1 MSHAEAEAATV
12 GLLHP
17 GRMGGG
23 FGGALAD
30 AGHRVLWCRV
40 DRSAATARRAEEFG
54 LRAVDDLAR
63 LTALSDVIVS
73 ICPPHHAPQVAAAV
87 AESGFR
93 GLFLDANGT
102 TRAAL
107 LELAGKL
114 SAADIRVVD
123 GCVIGPCPQDAP
135 GARLHLAGEGDDVAR
150 IISLFDGTGIRAL
163 DTGGSLGA
171 ASALKT
177 SYATYQKVAYVLAGI
192 AYAYADA
199 QGVIEPLVGEA
210 SLITRSPLTE
220 VLEDGMLPSV
230 ASRAW
235 RWGPELTRCADAL
248 REAGLPGD
256 LADAAIPALERWFP
270 ARDAFDGDTRRALDL
285 LGGRP

>member
-1 MSHAEAEAATV
+1 MSHANTATV

-30 AGHRVLWCRV
+30 AGHRVLWCPAG
-40 DRSAATARRAEEFG
+40 RSAATARRAAEFG
-54 LRAVDDLAR
+54 LEAVDDLAQ
-63 LTALSDVIVS
+63 LAAHSDVIVS
-73 ICPPHHAPQVAAAV
+73 ICPPHKAPQVAAAV
-87 AESGFR
+87 AETGFR

-102 TRAAL
+102 TRTVL
-107 LELAGKL
+107 LDLAGKL

-123 GCVIGPCPQDAP
+123 GSVIGPCPQDAP
-135 GARLHLAGEGDDVAR
+135 GVRLHLAGDKDEVAR
-150 IISLFDGTGIRAL
+150 ITALFEGTGIRVR
-163 DTGGSLGA
+163 DTGGPLGA

-177 SYATYQKVAYVLAGI
+177 AYATYQKVAYVVAGI

-199 QGVIEPLVGEA
+199 HGVVEPLIGEA

-220 VLEDGMLPSV
+220 VLEDEMLPSV

-235 RWGPELTRCADAL
+235 RWGPELTQCAAAL
-248 REAGLPGD
+248 REEGLPGD
-256 LADAAIPALERWFP
+256 TADAAVRVLERWFP

-285 LGGRP
+285 LGGRL

>member
-1 MSHAEAEAATV
+1 MSHADAVTV

-23 FGGALAD
+23 FGGALVD
-30 AGHRVLWCRV
+30 AGHRVLWCRA

-54 LRAVDDLAR
+54 LEAVDDLAQ
-63 LTALSDVIVS
+63 LAAHSDVIVS
-73 ICPPHHAPQVAAAV
+73 ICPPHGAPQVAAAV
-87 AESGFR
+87 AETGFR

-102 TRAAL
+102 TRVVL
-107 LELAGKL
+107 LDLAGKL

-123 GCVIGPCPQDAP
+123 GCIIGPCPQDAP
-135 GARLHLAGEGDDVAR
+135 GVRLHLAGDKDDVAR
-150 IISLFDGTGIRAL
+150 IISLFEGTGIRAL

-199 QGVIEPLVGEA
+199 HGVIEPLVGEA

-220 VLEDGMLPSV
+220 VLEDEMLPSV

-235 RWGPELTRCADAL
+235 RWGPELTQCADTL
-248 REAGLPGD
+248 REEGLPGD
-256 LADAAIPALERWFP
+256 LADAAVRVLERWFP
-270 ARDAFDGDTRRALDL
+270 ARDAFDGSTRRALDL
-285 LGGRP
+285 LGGRL

>member
-1 MSHAEAEAATV
+1 MSQAETATV

-23 FGGALAD
+23 FGGALAG
-30 AGHRVLWCRV
+30 AGHRVLWCRA
-40 DRSAATARRAEEFG
+40 DRSAQTARRAEEFG
-54 LRAVDDLAR
+54 LEAVDDLTR
-63 LTALSDVIVS
+63 LAAESDVIVS
-73 ICPPHHAPQVAAAV
+73 ICPPHNAPDVATAIAGT
-87 AESGFR
+87 GFR

-102 TRAAL
+102 TREIL

-135 GARLHLAGEGDDVAR
+135 GVRLHLAGERDDVAR
-150 IISLFDGTGIRAL
+150 IVSLFEGTGIRAL
-163 DTGGSLGA
+163 DTGGPLGA

-177 SYATYQKVAYVLAGI
+177 SYATYQKTAYVLAGI
-192 AYAYADA
+192 AFAYADA
-199 QGVIEPLVGEA
+199 HGVTEPLVGEA

-230 ASRAW
+230 AARAW
-235 RWGPELTRCADAL
+235 RWGPELAQCADAL
-248 REAGLPGD
+248 RADGLPGD
-256 LADAAIPALERWFP
+256 LADAAVRVLERWHP
-270 ARDAFDGDTRRALDL
+270 ARDTFDGDTGRALDL
-285 LGGRP
+285 LGGRL

>member
-1 MSHAEAEAATV
+1 MSHADAATV

-30 AGHRVLWCRV
+30 AGHRVLWCRAE
-40 DRSAATARRAEEFG
+40 RSAATARRAEDFG
-54 LRAVDDLAR
+54 LEAVDDLAQLAAR
-63 LTALSDVIVS
+63 SDVIVS
-73 ICPPHHAPQVAAAV
+73 ICPPHAAPRVAAAV
-87 AESGFR
+87 VETGFR

-102 TRAAL
+102 TRGVL
-107 LELAGKL
+107 LDLAGKL
-114 SAADIRVVD
+114 SAADVRVVD
-123 GCVIGPCPQDAP
+123 GCIIGPCPQDAP
-135 GARLHLAGEGDDVAR
+135 GVRLHLAGDTDDVAR
-150 IISLFDGTGIRAL
+150 IISLFEGTGIRAL
-163 DTGGSLGA
+163 ETGGALGA

-177 SYATYQKVAYVLAGI
+177 SYATYQKAAYVLAGI

-199 QGVIEPLVGEA
+199 HGVIEPLVGEA

-220 VLEDGMLPSV
+220 VLEDDMLPSV

-248 REAGLPGD
+248 REEGLPGD
-256 LADAAIPALERWFP
+256 AADAAVRVLERWLP
-270 ARDAFDGDTRRALDL
+270 VRDAFDGDTRRALDL
-285 LGGRP
+285 LGGRL

>member
-1 MSHAEAEAATV
+1 MSHADTATV

-23 FGGALAD
+23 FGGALAG
-30 AGHRVLWCRV
+30 AGHRVLWCPAG
-40 DRSAATARRAEEFG
+40 RSAATARRAEEFG
-54 LRAVDDLAR
+54 LEAVDDLAH
-63 LTALSDVIVS
+63 LAAHSDVIVS
-73 ICPPHHAPQVAAAV
+73 ICPPHGAPQVAAAI
-87 AESGFR
+87 AGTGFR

-102 TRAAL
+102 TRAVL
-107 LELAGKL
+107 LDLAARL
-114 SAADIRVVD
+114 SAADVRVVD

-135 GARLHLAGEGDDVAR
+135 GVRLHLAGDKDDVAR
-150 IISLFDGTGIRAL
+150 VISLFEGTGIRAL
-163 DTGGSLGA
+163 DTGGPLGA

-199 QGVIEPLVGEA
+199 HGVIEPLIGEA

-220 VLEDGMLPSV
+220 VIEDEMLPSV

-235 RWGPELTRCADAL
+235 RWGPELAQCADAL
-248 REAGLPGD
+248 REEGLPGD
-256 LADAAIPALERWFP
+256 TADAAVRVLERWFP
-270 ARDAFDGDTRRALDL
+270 VRDAFDGDTRRALDL
-285 LGGRP
+285 LGGRR

>member
-1 MSHAEAEAATV
+1 MSRAEAATV

-30 AGHRVLWCRV
+30 AGHRVLWCRAG
-40 DRSAATARRAEEFG
+40 RSAATARRAEEFG
-54 LRAVDDLAR
+54 LQAVDDLAQ
-63 LTALSDVIVS
+63 LTARSEVIVS
-73 ICPPHHAPQVAAAV
+73 ICPPYHAPQVAAAV

-135 GARLHLAGEGDDVAR
+135 GARLHLAGETDDVAR

-163 DTGGSLGA
+163 DTGGFLGA

-192 AYAYADA
+192 AFAYADA
-199 QGVIEPLVGEA
+199 QGVTEPLVGEA

-256 LADAAIPALERWFP
+256 LADAAVPALERWFP
-270 ARDAFDGDTRRALDL
+270 VRDTFDGDTRRALDL

>member
-1 MSHAEAEAATV
+1 MSHANTATV

-17 GRMGGG
+17 GRMGAG
-23 FGGALAD
+23 FGGALAR
-30 AGHRVLWCRV
+30 AGHRVLWCPA
-40 DRSAATARRAEEFG
+40 DRSAATARRAAEFG
-54 LRAVDDLAR
+54 LEAVDDLAQ
-63 LTALSDVIVS
+63 LAAHSDVIVS

-87 AESGFR
+87 AGTGFR

-102 TRAAL
+102 TRAVL

-114 SAADIRVVD
+114 SATDIRVVD

-135 GARLHLAGEGDDVAR
+135 GVRLHLAGDKDDVAR
-150 IISLFDGTGIRAL
+150 IVSLFDGTGIRAL
-163 DTGGSLGA
+163 DTGGQLGA

-199 QGVIEPLVGEA
+199 HGVIEPLIGEA

-220 VLEDGMLPSV
+220 VLEDEMLPSV

-235 RWGPELTRCADAL
+235 RWGPELTECAEAL
-248 REAGLPGD
+248 REEGLPCD
-256 LADAAIPALERWFP
+256 VADAAVRVLERWFP

-285 LGGRP
+285 LGGRL

>member
-1 MSHAEAEAATV
+1 MSHAEAATV

-23 FGGALAD
+23 FGGALAG
-30 AGHRVLWCRV
+30 AGHQVLWCRAG
-40 DRSAATARRAEEFG
+40 RSAATARRAEEFG
-54 LRAVDDLAR
+54 LAAVDDLAQ
-63 LTALSDVIVS
+63 LTARSDVIVS
-73 ICPPHHAPQVAAAV
+73 ICPPHGAQQVAAAV

-102 TRAAL
+102 TRAVL

-123 GCVIGPCPQDAP
+123 GSVIGPCLQDAP
-135 GARLHLAGEGDDVAR
+135 GARLHLAGERDDVTR
-150 IISLFDGTGIRAL
+150 IISLFDGTGIRVL

-192 AYAYADA
+192 AFAYADA
-199 QGVIEPLVGEA
+199 HGVIEPLVREA

-220 VLEDGMLPSV
+220 VLEDGMLSSV

-235 RWGPELTRCADAL
+235 RWGPELTQCADAL
-248 REAGLPGD
+248 REEGLPGD
-256 LADAAIPALERWFP
+256 LADAAVRALERWLP
-270 ARDAFDGDTRRALDL
+270 VRDAFDGDTRRALDL
-285 LGGRP
+285 LGGRL

>member
-1 MSHAEAEAATV
+1 MSHSDTATV

-30 AGHRVLWCRV
+30 AGHRVLWCRA

-54 LRAVDDLAR
+54 LEAVDDLAQ
-63 LTALSDVIVS
+63 LAADSDVIVS
-73 ICPPHHAPQVAAAV
+73 ICPPHGAPQVAAAV
-87 AESGFR
+87 AETGFR

-102 TRAAL
+102 TRAVL
-107 LELAGKL
+107 LDLAGKL

-135 GARLHLAGEGDDVAR
+135 GVRLHLAGDEDDVAR
-150 IISLFDGTGIRAL
+150 IISLFEKTGIQAL

-192 AYAYADA
+192 TFAYADA
-199 QGVIEPLVGEA
+199 HGVIEPITEEA
-210 SLITRSPLTE
+210 SLITRSPLAE
-220 VLEDGMLPSV
+220 VLEDEILSSV

-235 RWGPELTRCADAL
+235 RWGPELAQCADAL
-248 REAGLPGD
+248 REEGLPGD
-256 LADAAIPALERWFP
+256 LADAAVRVLERWFP
-270 ARDAFDGDTRRALDL
+270 VRDAFDGDTRRALGL
-285 LGGRP
+285 LGGRL